1 MALFAALML
10 SGRISSRTTGKRTLR
25 RLLLVISFTFL
36 IATFAS
42 ERAVATIIIE
52 KTLPTDGR
60 GARSPFGIDTA
71 QNSSFIVFAE
81 KHAGKIGFMGT
92 GQCRLGGSFNG
103 TFIEFNLPESSGVT
117 AEPRDVG
124 LGNLTNSGRR
134 TFGVLGANSLAPN
147 ATNRPELYVW
157 FTEFVRNRIGRLYLG
172 RNGFGSVVEFTVP
185 TPNSGPWNLAIDP
198 YNGSIWFTEYQGN
211 KIGRLFFNPGGS
223 YWRFMEYSLPTL
235 NSYPVDIAVDPNFWT
250 RPGNL
255 ATPATNASINE
266 VYTYVWFTMSGSDKI
281 GRLNSETG
289 EIVEFST
296 RGTPWGITVTP
307 QSFVWFTQKLGDRI
321 AKLHPW
327 SGIITEISL
336 PVHSPGNE
344 PLYIANDTDNNLWFT
359 ESANNIIG
367 KYVPGMNIFQEYVV
381 PTTASKPH
389 GIVLTPRLFQQLCGG
404 GLATSP
410 INHTGTF
417 SVFFTEEVGNKI
429 GKIIIPSGTFI
440 TTTTVGYVSSASTT
454 TTSAT
459 TLTTAA
465 TSTVATQTSTT
476 TQYATHTP
484 TLTYQNVTTTIMD
497 TVSVQVTSTTS
508 TWTKTTTSTTVTTA
522 SQTSTSV
529 TTSTSTSGTTTTVT
543 STSTT
548 TSTSSTTTT
557 TTTSTTYT
565 STSYSPTVTTPV
577 TVGTTSMYSSTTTTT
592 TTSTATQTSAVLLT
606 TTTTTVATATVT
618 PAGRACVIASVAYG
632 SELAPEVQFLR
643 GFRDGPVVAT
653 FAGAQFMSVFNAFY
667 YSFSPKVAEVVAG
680 NPVLQPITRAL
691 IYPLLGSLRLAAEIC
706 QLCPQAPQLT
716 VVIAGV
722 ITSGVIGLVYVSPI
736 LVLFG
741 TVLRKVK
748 DPRGE

>member
-42 ERAVATIIIE
+42 EKAVATIILE
-52 KTLPTDGR
+52 KTLPTDGA
-60 GARSPFGIDTA
+60 GARSPFAIA
-71 QNSSFIVFAE
+71 AAKNSSFVVFAE

-92 GQCRLGGSFNG
+92 GQCRVNGSFNG
-103 TFIEFNLPESSGVT
+103 IFVEFDLPGDGGAT
-117 AEPRDVG
+117 AEPRDVALGNQSLRSGGWG
-124 LGNLTNSGRR
+124 LGPTP
-134 TFGVLGANSLAPN
+134 ANASHQ
-147 ATNRPELYVW
+147 PELYIY
-157 FTEFVRNRIGRLYLG
+157 FTEFVRNRIGRLNWHTGIINEYA
-172 RNGFGSVVEFTVP
+172 VP
-185 TPNSGPWNLAIDP
+185 TLNSGPWNLAIDP

-211 KIGRLFFNPGGS
+211 RIGRLFYVPGGFA
-223 YWRFMEYSLPTL
+223 WRFIEYCLPTP
-235 NSYPVDIAVDPNFWT
+235 NSYPVDIAVDPNYWHNT
-250 RPGNL
+250 AGE
-255 ATPATNASINE
+255 AQ
-266 VYTYVWFTMSGSDKI
+266 TYVWFTMSGSDKI

-296 RGTPWGITVTP
+296 RGTPFGITVTP

-327 SGIITEISL
+327 SGLITEIPL

-359 ESANNIIG
+359 ESANNIVG
-367 KYVPGMNIFQEYVV
+367 KYIPGANVFQEYVV

-389 GIVLTPRLFQQLCGG
+389 GIALTPRLWGP
-404 GLATSP
+404 GLQTSP
-410 INHTGTF
+410 VNHYGTF

-429 GKIIIPSGTFI
+429 GKIIIPSGSFI

-454 TTSAT
+454 TSSLT

-465 TSTVATQTSTT
+465 TSTVTST
-476 TQYATHTP
+476 ATSSYSTKVLGHSN
-484 TLTYQNVTTTIMD
+484 TYQNVTTTVVD
-497 TVSVQVTSTTS
+497 TISILVTSTTS
-508 TWTKTTTSTTVTTA
+508 TWTKTTTSTSVSTT

-529 TTSTSTSGTTTTVT
+529 TTSTTTSGTTTTVT

-592 TTSTATQTSAVLLT
+592 TTSTATETSAVLLA

-667 YSFSPKVAEVVAG
+667 YSFSPKVAELVG
-680 NPVLQPITRAL
+680 GTPVLQPITRAF
-691 IYPLLGSLRLAAEIC
+691 IYPLLGSLRLAAAIC
-706 QLCPQAPQLT
+706 QLCPQASQLM

-722 ITSGVIGLVYVSPI
+722 IASSMIGLVYVSPI

-741 TVLRKVK
+741 TILRKVK